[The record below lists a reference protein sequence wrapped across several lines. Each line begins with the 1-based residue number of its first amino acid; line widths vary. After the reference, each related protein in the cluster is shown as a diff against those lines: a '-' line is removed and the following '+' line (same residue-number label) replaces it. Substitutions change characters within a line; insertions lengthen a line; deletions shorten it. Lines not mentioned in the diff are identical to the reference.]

1 MVVLASPSAN
11 LGRAKVVAA
20 MMMMVPICLICRGCV
35 WNWKIVRV
43 NWGTMQLPT
52 VFCLSLDSL
61 LTGSAVISAASSGD
75 VGSNSTSGS
84 QATPRHHDALGASI
98 RIPGI
103 LHYLEYV
110 VCDVL
115 SASDSRFYIDG
126 PQGEG
131 QRWRLMSRAFDV
143 LSAVL
148 LNYPVHLYPA
158 LQRKVALV
166 EASQKETGLSS
177 SRGDKDDS
185 VGLRGTEEQ
194 IYATLAR
201 DFRHSASDG
210 KSNTADGA

>member
-1 MVVLASPSAN
+1 MLEALAQ
-11 LGRAKVVAA
+11 AA
-20 MMMMVPICLICRGCV
+20 HKPPLAIMM
-35 WNWKIVRV
+35 
-43 NWGTMQLPT
+43 
-52 VFCLSLDSL
+52 
-61 LTGSAVISAASSGD
+61 
-75 VGSNSTSGS
+75 
-84 QATPRHHDALGASI
+84 ALGASI

-166 EASQKETGLSS
+166 EASQKETL
-177 SRGDKDDS
+177 
-185 VGLRGTEEQ
+185 VYLH
-194 IYATLAR
+194 LA
-201 DFRHSASDG
+201 AI
-210 KSNTADGA
+210 KMIA